1 MLFSASKMRF
11 HQRTPIFVQCQL
23 MKLRKI
29 NKHRP
34 GCANS
39 EISCQ
44 DLAWPSFPLF
54 AGAHCE
60 NTSCQNENNVSISL
74 KRKSCS
80 SAQETLDEGFEDNE
94 KTSNSSV
101 LAAFFSPTYYN
112 TSWITASLELK
123 LIHSFALSKKTISL
137 VLPIVGQ
144 NFRT

>member
-1 MLFSASKMRF
+1 MIFSASKMRF
-11 HQRTPIFVQCQL
+11 HERIPDFVQCQL

-34 GCANS
+34 GCANF

-54 AGAHCE
+54 AGARCE
-60 NTSCQNENNVSISL
+60 NTSCQNENNAPTSL

-80 SAQETLDEGFEDNE
+80 SAQETLDEGYEDDE

-101 LAAFFSPTYYN
+101 LAAFFSPTYFN
-112 TSWITASLELK
+112 TS
-123 LIHSFALSKKTISL
+123 
-137 VLPIVGQ
+137 
-144 NFRT
+144 

>member
-1 MLFSASKMRF
+1 MDVPLAHRLYSKVERTTKDISNQFHPYDFFSASKMSF
-11 HQRTPIFVQCQL
+11 HERTPYFVQCQL
-23 MKLRKI
+23 TKLRKI
-29 NKHRP
+29 SKHRP

-54 AGAHCE
+54 SGARCE
-60 NTSCQNENNVSISL
+60 NTSCQNENNAPISL

-80 SAQETLDEGFEDNE
+80 SVKETLDEGYEDDE

-112 TSWITASLELK
+112 TS
-123 LIHSFALSKKTISL
+123 
-137 VLPIVGQ
+137 
-144 NFRT
+144 